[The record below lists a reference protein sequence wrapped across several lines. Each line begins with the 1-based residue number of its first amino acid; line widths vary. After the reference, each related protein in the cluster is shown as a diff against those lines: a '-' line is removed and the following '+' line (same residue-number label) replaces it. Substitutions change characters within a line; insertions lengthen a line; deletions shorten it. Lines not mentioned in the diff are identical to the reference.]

1 MFLLALTPL
10 LAIGGL
16 IAGLA
21 IAAASDGDSDVA
33 AADTSA
39 SAAAESTALP
49 SAVATAA
56 PTATPAPEPT
66 ATPVPEPTATAE
78 PEPTA
83 TAEPTAT
90 PEPEPTATPEP
101 EPTEDPDAAAGT
113 DTDTDD
119 GSDTDE
125 RSAAA
130 VSALAGLTDG
140 QIRAAVNSAGTSLT
154 YTVDGT
160 VLLIDGTA
168 PAGTTATAI
177 ERAIAAELGM
187 DAANVRF
194 VGQMLAQTGVE
205 TGPILITAVALIVA
219 GLMIVSFGR
228 RYRRPA

>member
-1 MFLLALTPL
+1 MSAGVEESG
-10 LAIGGL
+10 AIVTVGSGDRRDPNVKATTQEIYSGL
-16 IAGLA
+16 V
-21 IAAASDGDSDVA
+21 ASGQNAWPNVR
-33 AADTSA
+33 
-39 SAAAESTALP
+39 
-49 SAVATAA
+49 
-56 PTATPAPEPT
+56 
-66 ATPVPEPTATAE
+66 
-78 PEPTA
+78 
-83 TAEPTAT
+83 
-90 PEPEPTATPEP
+90 
-101 EPTEDPDAAAGT
+101 T
-113 DTDTDD
+113 DF
-119 GSDTDE
+119 G
-125 RSAAA
+125 
-130 VSALAGLTDG
+130 
-140 QIRAAVNSAGTSLT
+140 AVNSLLSRFFSAGTSLT